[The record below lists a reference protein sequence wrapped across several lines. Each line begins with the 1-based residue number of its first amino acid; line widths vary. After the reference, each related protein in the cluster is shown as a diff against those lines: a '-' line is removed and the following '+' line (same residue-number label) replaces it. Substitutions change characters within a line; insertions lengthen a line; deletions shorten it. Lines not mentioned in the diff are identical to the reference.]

1 MQKCV
6 FLPYT
11 PFEIFAREYM
21 EYFHKDKFNCKK
33 NQNWPIVANVR
44 YLLIWEVKM
53 GDSKE
58 RFKHNFLQELQCDR
72 CMLLVKKQ
80 SHNALQSSFLLQLK

>member
-21 EYFHKDKFNCKK
+21 EYFHKDKINCKT
-33 NQNWPIVANVR
+33 NQNCPIVANVR
-44 YLLIWEVKM
+44 YLLICE
-53 GDSKE
+53 E
-58 RFKHNFLQELQCDR
+58 NL
-72 CMLLVKKQ
+72 
-80 SHNALQSSFLLQLK
+80 

>member
-11 PFEIFAREYM
+11 PFEIYAREYM

-33 NQNWPIVANVR
+33 NQNYPIVANVR
-44 YLLIWEVKM
+44 YLLIWEV
-53 GDSKE
+53 
-58 RFKHNFLQELQCDR
+58 NL
-72 CMLLVKKQ
+72 
-80 SHNALQSSFLLQLK
+80 

>member
-33 NQNWPIVANVR
+33 NQNCPSVANVR
-44 YLLIWEVKM
+44 YLLIWEVNLLKWETPRK
-53 GDSKE
+53 DSNIQFSA
-58 RFKHNFLQELQCDR
+58 RVT
-72 CMLLVKKQ
+72 M
-80 SHNALQSSFLLQLK
+80 